1 MGFIEIFLT
10 GVGLSMDAFAVSI
23 CRGLQMRHRVNVKH
37 MLIIAAFF
45 GGFQALMPAIGY
57 LLGSQFKDY
66 IVAVDH
72 WIAFALLAFIGGK
85 MVWDVIGEMREQ
97 KDGCECCNKQQES
110 EGEGA
115 SLDLRQ
121 LALMAVATS
130 IDALAVG
137 ITFAFFEVN
146 LLVAITV
153 IGITTFALCTLG
165 VLVGHKFGARFKN
178 KASLAGGIV
187 LILIGTKIL
196 LEHLGILVL

>member
-23 CRGLQMRHRVNVKH
+23 CRGLQMRRSVNWKH
-37 MLIIAAFF
+37 LLIIAAFF

-66 IVAVDH
+66 IVAIDH

-85 MVWDVIGEMREQ
+85 MVYDVICDIREE
-97 KDGCECCNKQQES
+97 KEGCECCAAS
-110 EGEGA
+110 EEEA
-115 SLDLRQ
+115 LNVRQ
-121 LALMAVATS
+121 IALMAVATS

-137 ITFAFFEVN
+137 ITFAFLEVN
-146 LLVAITV
+146 LLLAIAV
-153 IGITTFALCTLG
+153 IGITTFALCALG
-165 VLVGHKFGARFKN
+165 VVVGHKFGARFKN

-196 LEHLGILVL
+196 LEHLGILGLSGT

>member
-23 CRGLQMRHRVNVKH
+23 CRGLQMRRGVNWKH
-37 MLIIAAFF
+37 LLTIAAFF

-85 MVWDVIGEMREQ
+85 MIWDVIAEAREQ
-97 KDGCECCNKQQES
+97 KDGCDCCGKQES
-110 EGEGA
+110 DAQEA

-130 IDALAVG
+130 IDALAIG

-146 LLVAITV
+146 LLLAVTV
-153 IGITTFALCTLG
+153 IGVTTFALCTLG

-187 LILIGTKIL
+187 LVLIGTKIL